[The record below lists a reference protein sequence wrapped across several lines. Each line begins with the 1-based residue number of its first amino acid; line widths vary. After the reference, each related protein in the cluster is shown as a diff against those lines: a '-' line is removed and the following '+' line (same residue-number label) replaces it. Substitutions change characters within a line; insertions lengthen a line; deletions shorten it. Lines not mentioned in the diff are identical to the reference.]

1 MSPSIMDN
9 DKSRIV
15 TGKQIVAARAVL
27 KWSRD
32 DLADRSGL
40 HSSTVRYY
48 ERSNHLSRRT
58 SKNYGL
64 LAIKRACSNA
74 GITFPVEPTPSIAMT
89 WDHITRA

>member
-1 MSPSIMDN
+1 MDKDN
-9 DKSRIV
+9 SRIV

-32 DLADRSGL
+32 DLANRSGL

-58 SKNYGL
+58 DSNYGL
-64 LAIKRACSNA
+64 SAIKRACAKA
-74 GITFPVEPTPSIAMT
+74 GITFPVEPAPGIAMT
-89 WDHITRA
+89 WDHVTRA